1 MFISKYFLP
10 LLKENPVES
19 SIVSHQ
25 LMLRSGMIRQL
36 GSGSYNWLP
45 LGLRVLRK
53 VEDIVRQEMNQAQ
66 ALEVLTPTVQPAEL
80 WKKSGRYQDGGDL
93 AEETLVA
100 KDRHGH
106 ELIFS
111 PTAEEVITQ
120 LFAQNT
126 QSYRELPKNIYQ
138 ISWKFRDEIRPRY
151 GVMRSREFLMKDAY
165 SFDLS
170 EKDSLATYERM
181 LLAYLKIYRRMGLN
195 AIPVRASTGSIGG
208 SYSHEM
214 HIIANTGESTIY
226 YDKAILEALND
237 QNCNLEL
244 LESFYASEEEKHI
257 PNLCNVNPND
267 LCNSKGIEVGHLFYL
282 GDKYSKG
289 MDVKIQTANGTQIH
303 PQMGCYGIGVSR
315 LVGALIEVNHDQD
328 GIVWPVAV
336 APFQCVLINIR
347 VGDSECDQ
355 ASLKIYQQ
363 LTNNGIEV
371 IYDDTNDSAGI
382 KFAKANLIGIPL
394 QVVVG
399 PRGLKN
405 GIVEVNLRN
414 KNQEKEQIMVGIDN
428 LPRAI
433 SDLLAKI

>member
-138 ISWKFRDEIRPRY
+138 IS
-151 GVMRSREFLMKDAY
+151 
-165 SFDLS
+165 
-170 EKDSLATYERM
+170 
-181 LLAYLKIYRRMGLN
+181 
-195 AIPVRASTGSIGG
+195 
-208 SYSHEM
+208 
-214 HIIANTGESTIY
+214 
-226 YDKAILEALND
+226 
-237 QNCNLEL
+237 
-244 LESFYASEEEKHI
+244 
-257 PNLCNVNPND
+257 
-267 LCNSKGIEVGHLFYL
+267 
-282 GDKYSKG
+282 
-289 MDVKIQTANGTQIH
+289 
-303 PQMGCYGIGVSR
+303 
-315 LVGALIEVNHDQD
+315 
-328 GIVWPVAV
+328 
-336 APFQCVLINIR
+336 
-347 VGDSECDQ
+347 
-355 ASLKIYQQ
+355 
-363 LTNNGIEV
+363 
-371 IYDDTNDSAGI
+371 
-382 KFAKANLIGIPL
+382 
-394 QVVVG
+394 
-399 PRGLKN
+399 
-405 GIVEVNLRN
+405 
-414 KNQEKEQIMVGIDN
+414 
-428 LPRAI
+428 
-433 SDLLAKI
+433 